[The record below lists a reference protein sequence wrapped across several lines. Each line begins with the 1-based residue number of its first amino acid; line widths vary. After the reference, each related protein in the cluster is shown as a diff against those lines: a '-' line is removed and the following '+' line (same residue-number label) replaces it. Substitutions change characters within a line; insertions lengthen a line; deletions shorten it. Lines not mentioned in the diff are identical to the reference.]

1 MIGTIVNT
9 ATVIVGGCI
18 GLLLKTGMP
27 ERLKTIYFQAVGL
40 FTLAIGIGMVWNM
53 EHILVVVSSLVIGSV
68 LGEWWNIEKGTD
80 ELSEW
85 TKKKLHIG
93 SEKFSE
99 GLTTSFTLAAWAACA
114 GTALPVTE
122 VVPFFAASKP
132 C

>member
-27 ERLKTIYFQAVGL
+27 ERLKSIYFQAVGL

-68 LGEWWNIEKGTD
+68 LGEW
-80 ELSEW
+80 
-85 TKKKLHIG
+85 
-93 SEKFSE
+93 
-99 GLTTSFTLAAWAACA
+99 
-114 GTALPVTE
+114 
-122 VVPFFAASKP
+122 
-132 C
+132 